1 MSLFQDGVLI
11 LNQQGTL
18 CFADPNARQI
28 LEMPEGDLDPD
39 FISHSAE
46 SAFRELVERAQSE
59 NNTQE
64 HEFVTEHLSV
74 NKNLSIL
81 AEPYQLVENGTTGW
95 LVIVRDIT
103 SVRRLEGIE
112 KEFITN
118 VSHELRTPLTSI
130 KMAAESLRMGAIES
144 PKFKERF
151 LSNIQ
156 READRL
162 TRLVNELLVIS
173 NLEDAKTT
181 LHLSNFDLAG
191 LIDDVMSTMEPH
203 ARVND
208 IELVGDFPDL
218 LPTMYADRDRVL
230 QVLINLV
237 DNAIKCNR
245 PNGTVTLKVELQE
258 ANIHVQVVDT
268 GIGIPDIDLPRIFN
282 RFFRVDKSR
291 SRVTGGT
298 GLGLSIVKDI
308 IEAHQGQID
317 VESTLNVGTTFHI
330 HLPVKV
336 TIEEEDHSS

>member
-1 MSLFQDGVLI
+1 
-11 LNQQGTL
+11 
-18 CFADPNARQI
+18 
-28 LEMPEGDLDPD
+28 
-39 FISHSAE
+39 
-46 SAFRELVERAQSE
+46 
-59 NNTQE
+59 
-64 HEFVTEHLSV
+64 
-74 NKNLSIL
+74 
-81 AEPYQLVENGTTGW
+81 
-95 LVIVRDIT
+95 
-103 SVRRLEGIE
+103 
-112 KEFITN
+112 
-118 VSHELRTPLTSI
+118 
-130 KMAAESLRMGAIES
+130 MGAIEN

-181 LHLSNFDLAG
+181 LHLSSFDLAG
-191 LIDDVMSTMEPH
+191 LLDDVMSTMEPH

-208 IELVGDFPDL
+208 IELVGDFPSA
-218 LPTMYADRDRVL
+218 LPSMFADRDRVL

-245 PNGTVTLKVELQE
+245 PAGTVTLKVEVQE
-258 ANIHVQVVDT
+258 QSIHAQIVDT

-308 IEAHQGQID
+308 IEAHQGQIE

-330 HLPVKV
+330 YLPLRV
-336 TIEEEDHSS
+336 TTEEEV

>member
-1 MSLFQDGVLI
+1 
-11 LNQQGTL
+11 
-18 CFADPNARQI
+18 
-28 LEMPEGDLDPD
+28 MPEGELDPD
-39 FISHSAE
+39 FISHSSE
-46 SAFRELVERAQSE
+46 EAFRELVERARSE

-64 HEFVTEHLSV
+64 HEFITAHLSV

-81 AEPYQLVENGTTGW
+81 AEPYQLTEEGTTGW

-130 KMAAESLRMGAIES
+130 KMAAESLRMGAIEN

-181 LHLSNFDLAG
+181 LHLSSFDLG
-191 LIDDVMSTMEPH
+191 TLLEDVMSTMEPH

-208 IELVGDFPDL
+208 IGLVGEFPDI
-218 LPTMYADRDRVL
+218 LPTMYADRDRLL

-245 PNGTVTLKVELQE
+245 PNGTVTLKVEITGQD
-258 ANIHVQVVDT
+258 IHAQIIDT

-308 IEAHQGQID
+308 VEAHQGTIN

-336 TIEEEDHSS
+336 KEEKTDD